1 MAARSPP
8 NDQYHSNCKSAG
20 GAEVYGLPPSTALQS
35 LGAGDFNGIER
46 VALGEIL
53 GAELTAKTFFKT
65 ADAEAAAI
73 GGHPGGFPD

>member
-1 MAARSPP
+1 M
-8 NDQYHSNCKSAG
+8 
-20 GAEVYGLPPSTALQS
+20 YGLPPSTALQS

>member
-20 GAEVYGLPPSTALQS
+20 GAEYGLPPSTALQS